1 MKNVVAYCRV
11 STDKEDQLN
20 SFEAQKAFFSE
31 YMPKVTKLLPTIIG
45 KMRNKEDFV
54 KILLFDHIIF
64 NTDKLAAVKKAAKVF
79 EESLKLHFSE
89 DEYYF
94 MANML

>member
-1 MKNVVAYCRV
+1 MAK
-11 STDKEDQLN
+11 D
-20 SFEAQKAFFSE
+20 
-31 YMPKVTKLLPTIIG
+31 
-45 KMRNKEDFV
+45 
-54 KILLFDHIIF
+54 IIF